1 MKEQKVC
8 LKKKRIKFDR
18 LSEHATIPTKGSQY
32 AAGYD
37 LYSAYDL
44 EIPAQGKA
52 LAKTDIAI
60 QLPLGTYGRAI
71 LFFFFAFFVLDLLQ
85 FCSHFFLIC
94 LIG

>member
-1 MKEQKVC
+1 MK
-8 LKKKRIKFDR
+8 IDR

-60 QLPLGTYGRAI
+60 QLPLGTYGRVGTYYPS
-71 LFFFFAFFVLDLLQ
+71 FFFFCFFCFGFVAVLLSFFFNFLVFLLRTK
-85 FCSHFFLIC
+85 INK
-94 LIG
+94 